1 MAMHIDVW
9 SDYVCPFC
17 YLQEPIVERIAQ
29 EFDGQVQVRW
39 RAYELRPEPE
49 PTLEPAGEYLRNIWA
64 TAVYPMAAKRGMTLQ
79 LPPVQPR
86 SRRAFEATEYARD
99 RGKADAMRH
108 AIFVA
113 FFEHGRDI
121 GDLGVLGEIAESLD
135 IHPSGL
141 RRALE
146 ANVYTGRVVG
156 DENEAAELGLSGVPA
171 MVLTPDSNER
181 RLLISGAQP
190 YQTVREFVERA
201 L

>member
-1 MAMHIDVW
+1 MKIDIW

-17 YLQEPIVERIAQ
+17 YLQEPVVERIER
-29 EFDGQVQVRW
+29 EFAGKVQVRW

-49 PTLEPAGEYLRNIWA
+49 PTLDPAGEYLRNIWA
-64 TAVYPMAAKRGMTLQ
+64 SAVYPMAAQRGLKLQ

-108 AIFVA
+108 AIFAA
-113 FFEHGRDI
+113 FFEDGCDI
-121 GDLGVLGEIAESLD
+121 GDLQVLGEIAESVD
-135 IHPSGL
+135 MHPAGL

-146 ANVYTGRVVG
+146 ANVYMDRVIR

-171 MVLTPDSNER
+171 MVLTPAAASDER

-190 YQTVREFVERA
+190 YETSSQFVERA